1 MIDFG
6 RRRSLLGSNGQFRPS
21 PTDLWRYQPREKE
34 EKGETRDP
42 TLLSRSR
49 SSPAGFSTL
58 RRENLRRLR
67 EEENDVS
74 SPRASFSPRLRKEIS
89 SPCAGRRNVSS
100 HGEKE

>member
-6 RRRSLLGSNGQFRPS
+6 RRRSLSGSNGQFRPS
-21 PTDLWRYQPREKE
+21 PTDFWRYQPREKE

-58 RRENLRRLR
+58 RRENFRRSR

-74 SPRASFSPRLRKEIS
+74 SPRASSSRELLAEASQGDFFSLR
-89 SPCAGRRNVSS
+89 G
-100 HGEKE
+100 